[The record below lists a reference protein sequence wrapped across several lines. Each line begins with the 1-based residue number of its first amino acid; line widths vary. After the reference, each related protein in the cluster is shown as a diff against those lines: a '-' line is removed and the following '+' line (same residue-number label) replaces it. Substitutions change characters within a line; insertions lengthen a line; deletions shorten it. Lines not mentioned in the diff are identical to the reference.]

1 MTPRKTAAVSTG
13 TEIDPRNLAASA
25 ADSLS
30 SALRIVS
37 AAEKSTII
45 GQTVTDAGAWSGLT
59 DALVNCSQK
68 LRQNDLTTAE
78 DMLMSQAVALQSLF
92 VRMSES
98 ALADP
103 NLAHFDMKFRYALRA
118 QSQCRATLETLATI
132 KNPPVLFARQANV
145 SNGPQQINNTV
156 HADPS
161 RVRESQTE
169 QSKLSGE
176 WIELPQD
183 TGTSALTCRADT
195 PLASVGEIHGA
206 ADDRRQ
212 GSVIAERMEGRPKTL
227 AAGAVEGSQRAE
239 AIAKP
244 LTSSERRGELR

>member
-30 SALRIVS
+30 
-37 AAEKSTII
+37 
-45 GQTVTDAGAWSGLT
+45 
-59 DALVNCSQK
+59 
-68 LRQNDLTTAE
+68 
-78 DMLMSQAVALQSLF
+78 
-92 VRMSES
+92 
-98 ALADP
+98 
-103 NLAHFDMKFRYALRA
+103 
-118 QSQCRATLETLATI
+118 
-132 KNPPVLFARQANV
+132 
-145 SNGPQQINNTV
+145 
-156 HADPS
+156 
-161 RVRESQTE
+161 TE

-176 WIELPQD
+176 GIELPQD
-183 TGTSALTCRADT
+183 TGTPALTCRDDT